1 MQHNALKG
9 ENNLI
14 HIKHF
19 IRCLSS
25 FRIKLSEKQRD
36 TIVKLYRVNFAGDPN
51 IINVQPFFDVEKNL
65 KTSEVYDNVRLE
77 ESNEELKMDLAGYLG
92 DFHRHRVDGA
102 IK

>member
-65 KTSEVYDNVRLE
+65 KRSLMKSSKWILQVTWEISIDIASMEPLSR
-77 ESNEELKMDLAGYLG
+77 ELL
-92 DFHRHRVDGA
+92 
-102 IK
+102 